1 MPGLDDIANEEEN
14 ELLFIDEILTDD
26 LLEKVTNIE
35 KVLDSSI
42 SDEEKFDA
50 LTNFAKTDGGLVKD
64 SVRKKVWPKLLG
76 VDTSKIEPFRDH
88 SSLVEHAEY
97 EQVVLDV
104 KRSLKRFPPSIPYE
118 ERLALQDQLTQ
129 LIMRVIIEYPHLRY
143 YQGYHDVAVT
153 ILLVVGEDAA
163 FQIMKV
169 LSTNHLKDFME
180 RTMEK
185 TQYLLNH
192 IYPLIKRRSPKLYEF
207 LEKAELGTMFCLPWF
222 LTWYGHDLKHYR
234 DVVRLYDF
242 FLASPP
248 LMSLYLAAAIVLYR
262 QQDILSVECDMAAIH
277 SLLAQLPDEMPF
289 DKLLSEA
296 SKLYS
301 EYPPKSLE
309 KEVEERFQ
317 LELEMRR
324 PVSKRRAAARG
335 GVGGRGRVSLWI
347 VLMGVRR
354 MAARQPVKTLLFT
367 VSLAVGLFAYLR
379 SETLDFML
387 QFYSIR

>member
-1 MPGLDDIANEEEN
+1 MPALDDSGNEEEN
-14 ELLFIDEILTDD
+14 ELLFNDEILTDT
-26 LLEKVTNIE
+26 LLKKVRDIE
-35 KVLDSSI
+35 TVLESSI

-50 LTNFAKTDGGLVKD
+50 LKNFAKTDGGLVKD

-88 SSLVEHAEY
+88 ALLKEHAEY

-104 KRSLKRFPPSIPYE
+104 KRSLKRFPPSIPTK

-180 RTMEK
+180 PTMEK
-185 TQYLLNH
+185 TQYLLYY
-192 IYPLIKRRSPKLYEF
+192 IYPLINRCSPKLFDYI
-207 LEKAELGTMFCLPWF
+207 EKAELGTMFCLPWF

-248 LMSLYLAAAIVLYR
+248 LMSLYLAVAIVIYR
-262 QQDILSVECDMAAIH
+262 QHEILSVECDMAAIH
-277 SLLAQLPDEMPF
+277 SLLSQLPDEMPF

-296 SKLYS
+296 EKLYS
-301 EYPPKSLE
+301 KYPPESLE

-317 LELEMRR
+317 LELEMRLR
-324 PVSKRRAAARG
+324 PAAKRRVPAR
-335 GVGGRGRVSLWI
+335 RGTRVSLWI
-347 VLMGVRR
+347 LLLGLRR
-354 MAARQPVKTLLFT
+354 MAVRQPVKTLIFT
-367 VSLAVGLFAYLR
+367 VSIAVGLFAYMR
-379 SETLDFML
+379 SESLDFML
-387 QFYSIR
+387 QYYSIR